1 MKNDRLMSLD
11 ALRGF
16 DMLFIMGFALLVV
29 ALCGLWPC
37 GVTDAIARSMS
48 HVSWNGLRHHDTIFP
63 LFLFLAGVSFP
74 FSLAKQRETGRSCTQ
89 IYVKIIRRGVLLVLF
104 GLIYNGLFTLDFS
117 SLRCASVLGR
127 IGIAWM
133 VAALLFVNFGVR
145 TRAVI
150 SVVILVGYALLSKYV
165 GAPDVPGGD
174 PLSREGCLVGY
185 VDRCLLPG
193 RLLYD
198 GGRFDPEACSRLC
211 LRW

>member
-16 DMLFIMGFALLVV
+16 DMLFIMGFASLVV

-74 FSLAKQRETGRSCTQ
+74 FSLAKQRETGRSRTQ

-104 GLIYNGLFTLDFS
+104 GLIYNGLFTLDL
-117 SLRCASVLGR
+117 SL
-127 IGIAWM
+127 IHI
-133 VAALLFVNFGVR
+133 
-145 TRAVI
+145 
-150 SVVILVGYALLSKYV
+150 
-165 GAPDVPGGD
+165 
-174 PLSREGCLVGY
+174 
-185 VDRCLLPG
+185 
-193 RLLYD
+193 
-198 GGRFDPEACSRLC
+198 
-211 LRW
+211 

>member
-1 MKNDRLMSLD
+1 
-11 ALRGF
+11 
-16 DMLFIMGFALLVV
+16 
-29 ALCGLWPC
+29 
-37 GVTDAIARSMS
+37 MS

-74 FSLAKQRETGRSCTQ
+74 FSLAKQRESGRSRTQ

-150 SVVILVGYALLSKYV
+150 
-165 GAPDVPGGD
+165 
-174 PLSREGCLVGY
+174 
-185 VDRCLLPG
+185 
-193 RLLYD
+193 
-198 GGRFDPEACSRLC
+198 
-211 LRW
+211 